1 MRVESV
7 EIYSDENNTV
17 IMRHPGRRFPG
28 LLIQGDALYS
38 LCVAADEMCNAVGKE
53 SVGFSEA
60 NKIRNRLWD
69 SLNRYKATLDSHG
82 VPLPFSH

>member
-7 EIYSDENNTV
+7 EIFSDENNAV

-38 LCVAADEMCNAVGKE
+38 LCVSADEMCNAMGRE

-69 SLNRYKATLDSHG
+69 LLNHYTTTLDSHA
-82 VPLPFSH
+82 VPLPFSL